1 MVEFFR
7 WVETLR
13 DSFIADKLI
22 DIMVDMKE
30 DLPEQDQ
37 SQIDFPDL
45 HLALHYIALPSSVP
59 IEEHFLL
66 HGLLPQTQPTTHCS
80 PASHQWSSRTTSWPC
95 RKRVLQIR
103 HAFQQLTWTR
113 QPRTR
118 CSSILSFDWLPLV
131 RMWSWVTT
139 ERVCTENASKEFF
152 LNTAASEPLEEQK
165 GRKKLIDFI
174 FVYRIN

>member
-30 DLPEQDQ
+30 DLPEQDR

-45 HLALHYIALPSSVP
+45 HFALHYITLHCP
-59 IEEHFLL
+59 LL
-66 HGLLPQTQPTTHCS
+66 YLLKSISFYMVCGHRPNQP
-80 PASHQWSSRTTSWPC
+80 PSHQWSSRTNSWPC

-103 HAFQQLTWTR
+103 HAFQQLTWTG

-118 CSSILSFDWLPLV
+118 CSSILSFDWHPLV

-139 ERVCTENASKEFF
+139 ERVCTGNASKEFF

>member
-45 HLALHYIALPSSVP
+45 HFALH
-59 IEEHFLL
+59 
-66 HGLLPQTQPTTHCS
+66 
-80 PASHQWSSRTTSWPC
+80 
-95 RKRVLQIR
+95 
-103 HAFQQLTWTR
+103 
-113 QPRTR
+113 
-118 CSSILSFDWLPLV
+118 
-131 RMWSWVTT
+131 
-139 ERVCTENASKEFF
+139 
-152 LNTAASEPLEEQK
+152 
-165 GRKKLIDFI
+165 
-174 FVYRIN
+174 